1 MDRQVRLQ
9 FLGSGDNFGSGGRFQ
24 TCIHVDS
31 GSDRFLIDIGASSL
45 IAMNRFGVRTRDV
58 DFILLTHLHGDHFAG
73 LPFLILESQL
83 ISRRTKPLKIAGP
96 PGLETRILDTMEV
109 LYPGSSRVAQKFPLE
124 YIEYIDRIAMNLGA
138 VVVTPHPVVHAS
150 GAPAYALRIE
160 CSDKVIAY
168 SGDTEWTDS
177 LIAAASGADVFIC
190 EAYFYEKKIKYHM
203 DYRTLMA
210 HHLKIGCKRLILTH
224 MNTDMLRRLA
234 DIDVETAEDG
244 KSITV

>member
-1 MDRQVRLQ
+1 MNRQVRLQ

-24 TCIHVDS
+24 TCIHLDS

-45 IAMNRFGVRTRDV
+45 IAMNRFGVTTGEV
-58 DFILLTHLHGDHFAG
+58 DFVLLTHLHGDHFAG
-73 LPFLILESQL
+73 LPFLILEAQL

-96 PGLETRILDTMEV
+96 PGLEPRILETMEV
-109 LYPGSSRVAQKFPLE
+109 LYPGSSRVEQKFSLE
-124 YIEYIDRIAMNLGA
+124 FIEYTDRVAMNLGA
-138 VVVTPHPVVHAS
+138 AAVTPYAVIHAS

-160 CSDKVIAY
+160 CHDKVIAY
-168 SGDTEWTDS
+168 SGDTEWTDN

-190 EAYFYEKKIKYHM
+190 EAYFFEKKIKYHM

-210 HHLKIGCKRLILTH
+210 HQSEIGCKRLILTH

>member
-1 MDRQVRLQ
+1 MARQICLQ

-24 TCIHVDS
+24 TCIYVDP

-45 IAMNRFGVRTRDV
+45 IAMNRFGVRTSDV

-83 ISRRTKPLKIAGP
+83 ISRRTKPLRVAGP

-109 LYPGSSRVAQKFPLE
+109 LYPGSSRVAQKFSLE
-124 YIEYIDRIAMNLGA
+124 YIEYTDRIAMNVGTA
-138 VVVTPHPVVHAS
+138 VVTPHPVVHAS

-160 CSDKVIAY
+160 CNDKVIAY
-168 SGDTEWTDS
+168 SGDTEWTES

-190 EAYFYEKKIKYHM
+190 EAYFFEKKIKYHM

-210 HHLKIGCKRLILTH
+210 HYPEIGCKRLILTH